1 MNSELR
7 DHIRLLEERL
17 FDQTVRNTRS
27 LLETLLS
34 PDFREIGS
42 SGRLYLYE
50 EIIAALLEEPSDGT
64 TRQLTDFEIQTLAS
78 DVVLATYRSERIVQ
92 GEPPVRALRSSIWRR
107 DANGAWR
114 MVFHQGTPE
123 R

>member
-34 PDFREIGS
+34 QDFREIGS
-42 SGRLYLYE
+42 SGRLYRYE
-50 EIIAALLEEPSDGT
+50 EIIGALLEEPSDGT
-64 TRQLTDFEIQTLAS
+64 TRQLTDFEIQTLAP

-92 GEPPVRALRSSIWRR
+92 GAPPVRALRSSIWRR
-107 DANGAWR
+107 GANGAWR

>member
-7 DHIRLLEERL
+7 DQIRLLEERL

-34 PDFREIGS
+34 RDFREIGS

-64 TRQLTDFEIQTLAS
+64 TRRLTDFEIQTLAP
-78 DVVLATYRSERIVQ
+78 DVVLATYRSERRVQ

-114 MVFHQGTPE
+114 MVFHQGTPG

>member
-1 MNSELR
+1 MNSELH

-42 SGRLYLYE
+42 SGRLYLYG

-64 TRQLTDFEIQTLAS
+64 TRQLTDFEIQTLAP

-92 GEPPVRALRSSIWRR
+92 GEPPVRSLRSSIWRR
-107 DANGAWR
+107 DANGTWR

>member
-42 SGRLYLYE
+42 SGRLYRYE
-50 EIIAALLEEPSDGT
+50 EIITALLEEPSDGT